1 MKVIGLITEYNPFH
15 YGHLYHLKKAK
26 EITNSDFSIAVMSG
40 SFVQRGEPSL
50 VDKWTKAKMAIDNGI
65 DLVLELPTIYAVQ
78 SAELFA
84 YGGIKLLDSLNI
96 VDYLCFGS
104 EEGNIESLKKIAEI
118 LVDEPKNF
126 KIKLKYYLDKG
137 NSFPVSRS
145 MAIDEY
151 FKNDTNINLNP
162 ASIMNSPNNI
172 LGIEYLKA
180 LYKYNIDIV
189 PITIKRI
196 GSEYKEEQLNNKI
209 ASATA
214 IRKKALK
221 NNLSDLKSYIP
232 SNTYNPLV
240 NYLSQYSSLNALEN
254 YSQILLYLL
263 RTTDKKYLSKIMDME
278 DGLENR
284 LIQYSFK
291 YNDINQVIDN
301 IVTKRYTRT
310 RIQRIL
316 AHLMLNLDKPT
327 FLRLNNV
334 YPKYI
339 RALGMN
345 KNGMKLLKEIKNNTT
360 IPIINKFSDYKKY
373 HDSMLEEMIHYDKLA
388 TDLFFLGL
396 HDEKNRYGNKDFTTS
411 PYIKTQG

>member
-1 MKVIGLITEYNPFH
+1 MKVVGLITEYNPFH
-15 YGHLYHLKKAK
+15 YGHLYHLQKSK
-26 EITNSDFSIAVMSG
+26 EITNSDFSIAIMSG
-40 SFVQRGEPSL
+40 SFVQRGEPSI

-84 YGGIKLLDSLNI
+84 YGGIRLLDSLNI
-96 VDYLCFGS
+96 VDYFCFGS
-104 EEGNIESLKKIAEI
+104 EEGNIEPLKKIAEI
-118 LVDEPKNF
+118 LVDEPKDF
-126 KIKLKYYLDKG
+126 RVKLKYYLDKG
-137 NSFPVSRS
+137 NSFPIARS

-151 FKNDTNINLNP
+151 FKNDINLNFNP
-162 ASIMNSPNNI
+162 MSIMNSPNNI

-180 LYKYNIDIV
+180 LYKYNIDIL

-196 GSEYKEEQLNNKI
+196 GSEYKEEQLNNKV

-214 IRKKALK
+214 IRKKAL
-221 NNLSDLKSYIP
+221 NHNLIDLQNYIP
-232 SNTYNPLV
+232 PNTYNHLV
-240 NYLSQYSSLNALEN
+240 KYLSQYGSLNTLEN

-263 RTTDKKYLSKIMDME
+263 RTTDKNHLSKIMDVE

-284 LIQYSFK
+284 FIQYSFK
-291 YNDINQVIDN
+291 YSDIKQITNTI
-301 IVTKRYTRT
+301 ITKRYTRT

-316 AHLMLNLDKPT
+316 THLMLKLDKPT
-327 FLRLNNV
+327 FLKLNNV

-339 RALGMN
+339 RVLGMN
-345 KNGMKLLKEIKNNTT
+345 ESGMKLLKEIKKNTS

-373 HDSMLEEMIHYDKLA
+373 DDSMLEEMIHYDKLS

-396 HDEKNRYGNKDFTTS
+396 KNTAYRFGNKDFTTS
-411 PYIKTQG
+411 PYIKK